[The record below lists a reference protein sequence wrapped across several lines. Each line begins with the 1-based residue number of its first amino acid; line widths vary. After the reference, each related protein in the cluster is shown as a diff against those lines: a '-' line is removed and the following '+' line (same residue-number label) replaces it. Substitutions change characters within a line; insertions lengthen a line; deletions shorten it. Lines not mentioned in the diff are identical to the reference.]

1 MLQQFLLAG
10 FILTA
15 DQVTKVMVARRL
27 AVGEAVPVGPGVRI
41 RHVVA
46 RFPKRGL
53 VHNGI
58 ALFLLWSV
66 AVGGIVLAAHWGY
79 VFERPAAQMGLS
91 AALAGAASNLH
102 DRLRNGV
109 VIDFVELGW
118 WPIFNLA
125 DVAITLGVMAAILFI
140 SGGL

>member
-58 ALFLLWSV
+58 ALFLLWSA
-66 AVGGIVLAAHWGY
+66 AV
-79 VFERPAAQMGLS
+79 
-91 AALAGAASNLH
+91 AGAASNLH

-140 SGGL
+140 S